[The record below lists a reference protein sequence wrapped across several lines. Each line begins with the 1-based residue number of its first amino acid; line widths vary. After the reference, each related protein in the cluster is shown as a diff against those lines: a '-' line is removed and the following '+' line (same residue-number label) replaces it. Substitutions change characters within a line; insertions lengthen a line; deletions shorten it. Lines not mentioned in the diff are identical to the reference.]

1 MGNSPLKDAKFLTN
15 LQPAATDPKRLIE
28 MTPEERQESREALA
42 TAVDTGLTLMPI
54 GGLFYKGTKTGVAAA
69 AGVIRQGFKLPFM
82 RNALRNLVVGGAKE
96 IGKQLPKKAIQKATI
111 GNYSN
116 IASAPTQEEKN
127 KTNPPSDYY
136 LP

>member
-15 LQPAATDPKRLIE
+15 LQPAATDPKRLIK

-69 AGVIRQGFKLPFM
+69 AGAIRQGFKLPFM
-82 RNALRNLVVGGAKE
+82 RQAVQNILAETGKF
-96 IGKQLPKKAIQKATI
+96 IGKQIPKKAVQKATI
-111 GNYSN
+111 GNYGN
-116 IASAPTQEEKN
+116 IASAPKQEEKN
-127 KTNPPSDYY
+127 KINPPSDYY